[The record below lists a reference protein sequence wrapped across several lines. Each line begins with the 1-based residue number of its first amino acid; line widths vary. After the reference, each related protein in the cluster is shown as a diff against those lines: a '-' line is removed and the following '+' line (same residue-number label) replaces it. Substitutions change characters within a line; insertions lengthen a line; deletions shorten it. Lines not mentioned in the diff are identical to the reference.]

1 MKEVLNNKG
10 ISMMSKK
17 INYMFFF
24 HNGYDDYLDITIK
37 QAKVKNPNHKII
49 LLGDKENNKYDYV
62 IHAKILDYSNY
73 ANEFLKKFI
82 FLGDRGAF
90 GYYPLLRSYQRWFV
104 ILEYMRSNNILDAY
118 YQDSDIIL
126 NCNLDEINYDGET
139 WCYTRG
145 GYTPVAFNISL
156 LEKFCEF
163 LLKCYSDT
171 KKLVHL
177 FNMRLNYKLS
187 TLTSV
192 NVGWCTVSEMEL
204 MRLFLFENEI
214 QSREI
219 SIKEKNT
226 IFSLSGYGD
235 MYLSH
240 QGVNEYDIIKN
251 GNRYY
256 TKFYCKNGELFIKD
270 VALDK
275 FIKLNSVHFAG
286 GIKECM
292 KTFIEFMNIDNDK
305 YMFYDYKTQ
314 KWINEDRMND
324 YRKYIAL
331 KDSMY
336 FLQQNKYKNLNDS
349 SLKAIEEFFDLKIEE
364 NNLKIEDK
372 LDLII
377 KTLKHSVYKPLEN
390 KLENKKLIGWGS
402 GSGLDILK
410 ECYDYNFKFEYLV
423 DSNRDKDGQKKNDL
437 NIYYVDKLLDEIKDE
452 IIVVVLSDSYYNEI
466 KNTLIDM
473 GFEENKNFIS
483 MEYIGRVLDED

>member
-1 MKEVLNNKG
+1 
-10 ISMMSKK
+10 
-17 INYMFFF
+17 
-24 HNGYDDYLDITIK
+24 
-37 QAKVKNPNHKII
+37 
-49 LLGDKENNKYDYV
+49 
-62 IHAKILDYSNY
+62 
-73 ANEFLKKFI
+73 
-82 FLGDRGAF
+82 
-90 GYYPLLRSYQRWFV
+90 
-104 ILEYMRSNNILDAY
+104 MRNNNILDAY

-145 GYTPVAFNISL
+145 GYTPVAFNINL

-163 LLKCYSDT
+163 LLECYNDT

-187 TLTSV
+187 TFTSV

-214 QSREI
+214 QLREI

-251 GNRYY
+251 GDRYY
-256 TKFYCKNGELFIKD
+256 TKFYCKNREIFVKD

-286 GIKECM
+286 GIKESM
-292 KTFIEFMNIDNDK
+292 KAFIKFMDIDNEK
-305 YMFYDYKTQ
+305 YMFFDYKTQ
-314 KWINEDRMND
+314 NWIEEIKICD

-331 KDSMY
+331 KDSMW
-336 FLQQNKYKNLNDS
+336 FLKENKYKNLNDRN
-349 SLKAIEEFFDLKIEE
+349 LDAIETFFDLKIER
-364 NNLKIEDK
+364 NDLKIEDK

-377 KTLKHSVYKPLEN
+377 ETLKHSVYKSLDKKIGN
-390 KLENKKLIGWGS
+390 RKLIGWGS
-402 GSGLDILK
+402 GSGLDILG
-410 ECYDYNFKFEYLV
+410 EWYDYNFKFEYLI
-423 DSNRDKDGQKKNDL
+423 DSNRDKEGQKKNSL
-437 NIYYVDKLLDEIKDE
+437 NIYHTDKLLDEDKDKI
-452 IIVVVLSDSYYNEI
+452 IIVVLSNSYYDQI
-466 KNTLIDM
+466 KNELINM

-483 MEYIGRVLDED
+483 MEYIGRFLDED